1 MIEEI
6 LDLETINKDSEIS
19 YIFNFSKFDKVHL
32 QSPSLIRI
40 KKREDRLKHFTNLN
54 KILEK
59 NKYINQI
66 ELTESGFINLTLH
79 LSEVLNYLQKSEDEI
94 LNTIKDSKPKKYI
107 LDYGGPNIGKSMHVG
122 HLRPLNIGRALYNIY
137 KISGNTCISDIH
149 LGDWGIPISQILTYC
164 YENIIEINN
173 LSDKDLQE
181 IYPKASKLAT
191 ENLEFK
197 NKVAE
202 NLSKLNGK
210 DQNLYN
216 DWQVVSNVTIQS
228 IEKLLLKLNH
238 KFDLFYGESTVVDLI
253 PEMIKNLKNNN
264 YVTLDN
270 GALISKEKVDPPV
283 LILKSDSTYLYMTT
297 DLATVLDRE
306 QRISPDEYFYIVDS
320 RQSEHFKQLF
330 LSVKYF
336 NFSKSNFKHIGFGT
350 INDAEGK
357 PFKTRQGDVYPLED
371 LWNDIYQILIKKNN
385 KTNAHVLTNSVLVF
399 SDLLIDRSSNY
410 KFDVEKFTNTEGKTA
425 IYIQYTRVRI
435 KSILKN
441 INKLEYFDNFDKT
454 NLTDAEINLI
464 LSILKFSDTF
474 KRSKKHNEPHHL
486 AEYLYEL
493 CQRFNSFYKES
504 RILDETNIDL
514 QKRRLNILI
523 ICLKIIE
530 ISFNILGIETVEE
543 M

>member
-19 YIFNFSKFDKVHL
+19 YIFNFSKFDNVHL

-40 KKREDRLKHFTNLN
+40 KKRADRLKHFTNLN

-94 LNTIKDSKPKKYI
+94 LKTIKDSEPKKYI

-164 YENIIEINN
+164 YENKIKINN

-202 NLSKLNGK
+202 NLSKLNEK

-216 DWQVVSNVTIQS
+216 DWQIVSNVTIQS
-228 IEKLLLKLNH
+228 IEKLLLKLRVH
-238 KFDLFYGESTVVDLI
+238 FLFCD
-253 PEMIKNLKNNN
+253 
-264 YVTLDN
+264 
-270 GALISKEKVDPPV
+270 
-283 LILKSDSTYLYMTT
+283 
-297 DLATVLDRE
+297 
-306 QRISPDEYFYIVDS
+306 
-320 RQSEHFKQLF
+320 
-330 LSVKYF
+330 
-336 NFSKSNFKHIGFGT
+336 
-350 INDAEGK
+350 
-357 PFKTRQGDVYPLED
+357 
-371 LWNDIYQILIKKNN
+371 
-385 KTNAHVLTNSVLVF
+385 
-399 SDLLIDRSSNY
+399 
-410 KFDVEKFTNTEGKTA
+410 
-425 IYIQYTRVRI
+425 
-435 KSILKN
+435 
-441 INKLEYFDNFDKT
+441 
-454 NLTDAEINLI
+454 
-464 LSILKFSDTF
+464 
-474 KRSKKHNEPHHL
+474 
-486 AEYLYEL
+486 
-493 CQRFNSFYKES
+493 C
-504 RILDETNIDL
+504 
-514 QKRRLNILI
+514 
-523 ICLKIIE
+523 
-530 ISFNILGIETVEE
+530 
-543 M
+543 